1 MKSFFDCYAGV
12 KAFVA
17 VCGFAAVASF
27 AAVDAEMEGME
38 VDQRD
43 DGTFLVGSPTFF
55 YDRILGAGGLHSES
69 EIWSP
74 EKLRQRMLLNRMSIL
89 PSWDPMAPAV
99 WIKSGNELGDMIY
112 RDFITA
118 EKRPTNRTPIL
129 EGGFRTPSFKGFW
142 VTGRGFQDDHFTT
155 ANFSYRKKI
164 VDDEF
169 AIFGENYPMFSTMYA
184 GFGYDG
190 SLFNAS
196 FLAGEEYIWIFAESS
211 RWIPVHYKPRLEA
224 RIDAGN
230 VEATVAYEDAEYQDV
245 RKKEHGAR
253 KELNGSVYYRCGEA
267 CRRGM
272 LQLSAGLA
280 FRAVDD
286 SGMVYTHLEEDR
298 AFLPFVNLRFEPV
311 KNLAMEAMLAINE
324 RDWLVQDSVE
334 FRPPVPKY
342 TGVVVGV
349 KNISGTRLNPLADGE
364 EYFDGDTI
372 SLKADG
378 QMNLVQ
384 GYAAFSDTMGN
395 VGVGGKAS
403 FWAEHGAETFDVDS
417 YVEDDQMVYRHGD
430 VERINSWIRGVTG
443 ELWVGAWYR
452 EMFSFKAL
460 GGFERID
467 GNSSRF
473 EVTPAEFFVS
483 FSADWL
489 LRKSF
494 RISQSLRYRSDAQ
507 WNLRSA
513 DPLVVKGDWY
523 WDATFEQQFPKHGLY
538 LTGTLLHI
546 IGSETIEIP
555 NAAENRLRF
564 ICSVKKTF

>member
-1 MKSFFDCYAGV
+1 MKSFGKIV
-12 KAFVA
+12 KSLVA
-17 VCGFAAVASF
+17 LCSLASVGAF

-69 EIWSP
+69 EMWSP
-74 EKLRQRMLLNRMSIL
+74 EKLRQRMLFDRMSVL
-89 PSWDPMAPAV
+89 PSWDPVESSV

-112 RDFITA
+112 RDFITS
-118 EKRPTNRTPIL
+118 ENRPTNRTPIL

-142 VTGRGFQDDHFTT
+142 VTGRAFQDDHFTT
-155 ANFSYRKKI
+155 SNFSYRKKI

-184 GFGYDG
+184 GFGYSANSID
-190 SLFNAS
+190 AS
-196 FLAGEEYIWIFAESS
+196 FLAGEEYIWIFSESS
-211 RWIPVHYKPRLEA
+211 RWIPIHYKPRLEA

-230 VEATVAYEDAEYQDV
+230 IEATVAYEDDEYQDK
-245 RKKEHGAR
+245 RKKEKGAR

-298 AFLPFVNLRFEPV
+298 AFLPFVNLRFEPFN
-311 KNLAMEAMLAINE
+311 NLAMEAMFAVNE
-324 RDWLVQDSVE
+324 RDWLVQDSLE
-334 FRPPVPKY
+334 FRPPVPRF

-384 GYAAFSDTMGN
+384 GYTAFSDTMGN
-395 VGVGGKAS
+395 VGMGGRVS
-403 FWAEHGAETFDVDS
+403 FWAEHGAETFDVDR

-443 ELWVGAWYR
+443 ELWISAWYR

-460 GGFERID
+460 GGFERVD

-473 EVTPAEFFVS
+473 EVTPVEFFTS
-483 FSADWL
+483 FTADWL

-507 WNLRSA
+507 WNLRSV

-523 WDATFEQQFPKHGLY
+523 WDATFEQQFPAHGLY

-546 IGSETIEIP
+546 IGSETIETP

-564 ICSVKKTF
+564 ICTVKKTF

>member
-1 MKSFFDCYAGV
+1 MKSFGKTMKFLV
-12 KAFVA
+12 AF
-17 VCGFAAVASF
+17 CSLASASAF

-69 EIWSP
+69 EMWSP
-74 EKLRQRMLLNRMSIL
+74 EKLRQRMLLDRMSIL
-89 PSWDPMAPAV
+89 PSWDPMESSV

-112 RDFITA
+112 RDFITS
-118 EKRPTNRTPIL
+118 ENRPTNRTPIL

-142 VTGRGFQDDHFTT
+142 VTGRAFQDDHFTT
-155 ANFSYRKKI
+155 SNFSYRKTF
-164 VDDEF
+164 VDDDF
-169 AIFGENYPMFSTMYA
+169 AIFGENVPMFSTMYA

-190 SLFNAS
+190 ASFDAS
-196 FLAGEEYIWIFAESS
+196 FLAGEEYIWTFSESS
-211 RWIPVHYKPRLEA
+211 HWIPIHYKPRMEA

-230 VEATVAYEDAEYQDV
+230 VEATIAYEDAEYQDD
-245 RKKEHGAR
+245 RKKERGAR

-267 CRRGM
+267 CRKGM
-272 LQLSAGLA
+272 LQLSAGFA

-298 AFLPFVNLRFEPV
+298 AFLPFMNLRFEPARNFAV
-311 KNLAMEAMLAINE
+311 EAMFAVNE
-324 RDWLVQDSVE
+324 RDWLVQDSLE
-334 FRPPVPKY
+334 YRPPVPRY
-342 TGVVVGV
+342 TGITVGF

-395 VGVGGKAS
+395 VAMGGRGS
-403 FWAEHGAETFDVDS
+403 LWAEHGAETFDVDS
-417 YVEDDQMVYRHGD
+417 YVEESQMVYRHGD
-430 VERINSWIRGVTG
+430 VARINSWIRGVTG
-443 ELWVGAWYR
+443 ELWISTWYR
-452 EMFSFKAL
+452 EIFSFKAL
-460 GGFERID
+460 GGFERVD

-473 EVTPAEFFVS
+473 EVTPAEFFTS
-483 FSADWL
+483 FTADWF

-494 RISQSLRYRSDAQ
+494 RISQSLRYRNDAQ

-513 DPLVVKGDWY
+513 DPFVVKGDWY
-523 WDATFEQQFPKHGLY
+523 WDATFEQQFPRQGLY

-546 IGSETIEIP
+546 IGSETIETP

-564 ICSVKKTF
+564 ICSVKKMF